1 VLVSFISHKR
11 GLRQGDPLSPLLFI
25 LVMDVLNV
33 LVVKAEE
40 HGLLQPI
47 SSYSIHHRISLYADD
62 VALFL
67 KPEPSDLNTAVMILD
82 LFGEASG
89 LRTNIVKSS
98 IVPVRC
104 TPTNLNLVQQLL
116 PCRLEAFPF
125 KYLGLPLSLKSKA
138 QLQPH

>member
-1 VLVSFISHKR
+1 VSFISHKR

-67 KPEPSDLNTAVMILD
+67 KPEPSDLNIDVMILD

-104 TPTNLNLVQQLL
+104 TPTDLNLVQQLL
-116 PCRLEAFPF
+116 PCKLEAFPI
-125 KYLGLPLSLKSKA
+125 KYLGFHLSLKKLSKA

>member
-1 VLVSFISHKR
+1 
-11 GLRQGDPLSPLLFI
+11 
-25 LVMDVLNV
+25 
-33 LVVKAEE
+33 
-40 HGLLQPI
+40 
-47 SSYSIHHRISLYADD
+47 

-67 KPEPSDLNTAVMILD
+67 KPEPSDLNIDVMILD